1 MDPVIAKRYC
11 YVRRH
16 FPLYFLLIMKSKSFS
31 DYQNRIIDI
40 ISNKMN
46 EEIIRQMTLL

>member
-16 FPLYFLLIMKSKSFS
+16 FPLYFLLIMESKSFS
-31 DYQNRIIDI
+31 DYQNRIMVM
-40 ISNKMN
+40 ISYQMN
-46 EEIIRQMTLL
+46 EEIMKYKS